1 MKTVRIE
8 TETGPDN
15 KIMIREIKEKTWIS
29 TLSTIGILLSA
40 IATFAAIYLVT
51 ENTAEQRDF
60 EIYKL
65 SFEEK
70 FKTLNELVNE
80 SGKIVNYTA
89 SVRDSKKVPDSLINS
104 LDKIYNSK
112 LQLFYPENN
121 SIRIITQQFKY
132 AAQEW
137 RMPQT
142 PTKIKQIQENLIN
155 ELSGELNIKRNE

>member
-1 MKTVRIE
+1 MKTIRIE

-29 TLSTIGILLSA
+29 TLSTFGILLSA